1 MEFPLLIKAIV
12 LGIIEGLTEFLPV
25 SSTGHLIVA
34 QDLLGFAGERAKV
47 FTVFI
52 QLGAILAV
60 CWEYRARFLKVAS
73 GLGSDPAARRFAIN
87 LLVAF
92 APAVVLGVAFHKTIK
107 TYLFSPVTV
116 AGALVAGAL
125 VILWVERRNH
135 RGRIAS
141 VDDMTWKDALK
152 VGLAQTVA
160 MFPGVS
166 RSGATIVGGMLFG
179 LTREAA
185 TLFSFFL
192 AVPTMLAAVTYD
204 TYKSW
209 SLLSVADL
217 ELFAAGFVTAF
228 VTALLTV
235 RALLAYVSRHN
246 FRPFAWYRLFFGGIV
261 LLTWWTGWVDW
272 SEPF

>member
-47 FTVFI
+47 FAVFI

-125 VILWVERRNH
+125 VILWVERRDH

>member
-47 FTVFI
+47 FAVFI

>member
-1 MEFPLLIKAIV
+1 MEPLPFIQAIV

-34 QDLLGFAGERAKV
+34 QDLLGFTGERAKT
-47 FTVFI
+47 FAIFI

-60 CWEYRARFLKVAS
+60 CWEYRARFLKAAA
-73 GLGSDPAARRFAIN
+73 GLGSDPAARRFALN

-92 APAVVLGVAFHKTIK
+92 TPALVLGVLFYKIIK
-107 TYLFSPVTV
+107 TYLFSPLTV
-116 AGALVAGAL
+116 AGALVVGGL
-125 VILWVERRNH
+125 VILWVERRDH
-135 RGRIAS
+135 RGRIAR
-141 VDDMTWKDALK
+141 VEDMTWRDALK
-152 VGLAQTVA
+152 VGLAQCVA

-166 RSGATIVGGMLFG
+166 RSGATIIGGMLFG

-204 TYKSW
+204 TYKNW
-209 SLLSVADL
+209 ALLSEADL
-217 ELFAAGFVTAF
+217 ELFALGFGAAF

-235 RALLAYVSRHN
+235 RALLGYVSRHS
-246 FRPFAWYRLFFGGIV
+246 FRPFAWYRIFFGGVV
-261 LLTWWTGWVDW
+261 LATWWTGAVDW
-272 SEPF
+272 TTIP

>member
-125 VILWVERRNH
+125 VILWVERRDH
-135 RGRIAS
+135 QGRIAS